1 MESLLAYYLH
11 DWDPYIF
18 RIGERFG
25 PRWYGLSYV
34 AAFIAGYWILLRL
47 ARKGYTRLSP
57 PQVGDF
63 IVLAAIFGVLLGG
76 RLGSMLLYQ
85 FDEFRLRP
93 WIFFT
98 EFGQGGMASHGG
110 IAGLALFTL
119 WYAWRHRLS
128 WPGLGDDLVIVAPL
142 GIFFVRLA
150 NFINGELYGRATKV
164 AWAVLF
170 PEELTKLPLE
180 RRIAF
185 ERAALRADPEVPGL
199 QAGPPAVMDTVRR
212 AGENPQL
219 EEVLRET
226 LTPRHPS
233 QIYQALLEGLLLFVV
248 LMAVRLRWKQL
259 PAGLLTGF
267 FFLGYAALRIAGERF
282 REPDA
287 ALIYGL
293 TRGEFYSVVMIPV
306 GLAFVAYA
314 WIGGGGKA
322 ATGGGG
328 RPGGTGT
335 GKRPRGRNGK
345 ERSAG

>member
-11 DWDPYIF
+11 DLDPYIF

-34 AAFIAGYWILLRL
+34 AAFMAGYGILLRL

-57 PQVGDF
+57 AQVGDF

-76 RLGSMLLYQ
+76 RMGSMLLYQ
-85 FDEFRLRP
+85 FDEFRARP

-110 IAGLALFTL
+110 IVGLALFTL

-128 WPGLGDDLVIVAPL
+128 WPGLGDDLVCVAPL

-150 NFINGELYGRATKV
+150 NFINGELYGRATRV

-170 PEELTKLPLE
+170 PDELTRLPLE

-185 ERAALRADPEVPGL
+185 ERAALLADPEAPDL
-199 QAGPPAVMDTVRR
+199 RAGAPAVLETVRR
-212 AGENPQL
+212 AGENPKL

-233 QIYQALLEGLLLFVV
+233 QIYQALMEGLLLFLL

-259 PAGLLTGF
+259 PAGLLTGL
-267 FFLGYAALRIAGERF
+267 FFLGYAVLRIAGERF

-287 ALIYGL
+287 LPIYGL
-293 TRGEFYSVVMIPV
+293 TRGEFYSALMIPV
-306 GLAFVAYA
+306 GLAFLLYA
-314 WIGGGGKA
+314 WLGRGLKSAAGPGGGSGA
-322 ATGGGG
+322 GGAG
-328 RPGGTGT
+328 
-335 GKRPRGRNGK
+335 PRRN
-345 ERSAG
+345 